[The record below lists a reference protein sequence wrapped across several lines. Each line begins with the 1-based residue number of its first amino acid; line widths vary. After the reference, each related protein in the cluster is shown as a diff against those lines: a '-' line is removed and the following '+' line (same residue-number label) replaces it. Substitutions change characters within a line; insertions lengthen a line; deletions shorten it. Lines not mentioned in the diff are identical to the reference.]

1 MSVSLDGLSDATLIY
16 ASTLRAVARVSKPTA
31 LKIIE
36 ELEEQRSSLKLI
48 ASENYSSINCQA
60 AMANLLTDK
69 YAEGVPFRR
78 YYSGCAQVDS
88 IEDDA
93 REKAKRLFAS
103 DHAYVQPHSGADAN
117 LIAFWA
123 ILHEYVG
130 KPYLGSIGRKSI
142 LDATAEELSELRK
155 LFGNQRLLAMDYA
168 CGGHLTHGY
177 RMNVS
182 SQMFEAHSY
191 EVRRDTGLLDYD
203 LILEKA
209 KAVRPLILLAGYSSY
224 PRKINFRIMRE
235 IANSVGAVL
244 MVDMAHFA
252 GLVAGGAFENDFNPI
267 TFADIVTTTTHKTLR
282 GPRGGLVLC
291 KAHLKNIV
299 DKGCPLVMGGPLP
312 HVIAAKAVAFSEAL
326 HPSFSIYAKQIIENA
341 TILATRCMENGLQVA
356 TQGTDNHMVII
367 DVRNFSIT
375 GKQAEDAMRSCGIA
389 LNRNSIP
396 FDPERPEYTSGLRLG
411 TPALTTLGM
420 REQEM
425 REIADIVSQILR
437 GTKRGYDEI
446 AKKGQASKDNTHDVA
461 TTERTLSK
469 KEHIL
474 DPQTKVICREKVR
487 QLLSQYQLY
496 PSLDLVV
503 VRNVVD
509 SVSEATDGQ

>member
-1 MSVSLDGLSDATLIY
+1 
-16 ASTLRAVARVSKPTA
+16 
-31 LKIIE
+31 
-36 ELEEQRSSLKLI
+36 
-48 ASENYSSINCQA
+48 
-60 AMANLLTDK
+60 
-69 YAEGVPFRR
+69 
-78 YYSGCAQVDS
+78 
-88 IEDDA
+88 
-93 REKAKRLFAS
+93 
-103 DHAYVQPHSGADAN
+103 
-117 LIAFWA
+117 
-123 ILHEYVG
+123 
-130 KPYLGSIGRKSI
+130 
-142 LDATAEELSELRK
+142 
-155 LFGNQRLLAMDYA
+155 
-168 CGGHLTHGY
+168 
-177 RMNVS
+177 
-182 SQMFEAHSY
+182 
-191 EVRRDTGLLDYD
+191 
-203 LILEKA
+203 
-209 KAVRPLILLAGYSSY
+209 
-224 PRKINFRIMRE
+224 
-235 IANSVGAVL
+235 
-244 MVDMAHFA
+244 
-252 GLVAGGAFENDFNPI
+252 
-267 TFADIVTTTTHKTLR
+267 
-282 GPRGGLVLC
+282 
-291 KAHLKNIV
+291 
-299 DKGCPLVMGGPLP
+299 MGGPLP

>member
-1 MSVSLDGLSDATLIY
+1 
-16 ASTLRAVARVSKPTA
+16 VARESKLTA

-36 ELEEQRSSLKLI
+36 ELEEQRGSLKLI
-48 ASENYSSINCQA
+48 ASENYSSIGCQA

-93 REKAKRLFAS
+93 REKAKKLFSA

-142 LDATAEELSELRK
+142 LDASVAELSELRK

-182 SQMFEAHSY
+182 AQIFEPHSY

-203 LILEKA
+203 SILDKA
-209 KAVRPLILLAGYSSY
+209 REIRPLILLAGYSSY

-235 IANSVGAVL
+235 IADSVGAVL

-252 GLVAGGAFENDFNPI
+252 GLVAGGVFENDFNPI
-267 TFADIVTTTTHKTLR
+267 PFADIVTTTTHKTLR
-282 GPRGGLVLC
+282 GPRGGLILC
-291 KAHLKNIV
+291 KSQLKSMV

-312 HVIAAKAVAFSEAL
+312 HVIAAKAVAFGEAL
-326 HPSFSIYAKQIIENA
+326 HPSFSTYAKQIVENA
-341 TILATRCMENGLQVA
+341 KALAKRCLENGLQVA
-356 TQGTDNHMVII
+356 TQGTDNHMVIV

-375 GKQAEDAMRSCGIA
+375 GKQAEDSMRSCGIA

-396 FDPERPEYTSGLRLG
+396 FDPERPEFTSGLRLG

-420 REQEM
+420 REREM
-425 REIADIVSQILR
+425 DEVADIVSQVLR
-437 GTKRGYDEI
+437 GTRRGYDEI
-446 AKKGQASKDNTHDVA
+446 SKKSEIPKAISHDTA
-461 TTERTLSK
+461 TLERTLSK

-474 DPQTKVICREKVR
+474 DPQTKVTCREQVDR
-487 QLLSQYQLY
+487 LLSRYQLY
-496 PSLDLVV
+496 PSLDLDI
-503 VRNVVD
+503 VRKMVE
-509 SVSEATDGQ
+509 SVSEVTNAE

>member
-1 MSVSLDGLSDATLIY
+1 MSYPINELSDATLIY
-16 ASTLRAVARVSKPTA
+16 ASTLRSVARVSKLTA

-36 ELEEQRSSLKLI
+36 ELEVQRSSLKLI
-48 ASENYSSINCQA
+48 ASENYSSIGCQA

-93 REKAKRLFAS
+93 REKAKKLFAA

-130 KPYLGSIGRKSI
+130 KRYLGTVGRKSI
-142 LDATAEELSELRK
+142 LDASAAELAELRK

-182 SQMFEAHSY
+182 AQMFEAHSY

-203 LILEKA
+203 AISEKA
-209 KAVRPLILLAGYSSY
+209 REIRPLILLAGYSSY
-224 PRKINFRIMRE
+224 PRKINFRVMRE
-235 IANSVGAVL
+235 IADSVGAVL

-252 GLVAGGAFENDFNPI
+252 GLVAGGVFENDFNPI
-267 TFADIVTTTTHKTLR
+267 PFADIVTTTTHKTLR
-282 GPRGGLVLC
+282 GPRGGLILC
-291 KAHLKNIV
+291 KSHLKSMV

-312 HVIAAKAVAFSEAL
+312 HVIAAKAVAFTEAL
-326 HPSFSIYAKQIIENA
+326 HPSFSTYAKQIVENA
-341 TILATRCMENGLQVA
+341 KALANRCLENGLQVA
-356 TQGTDNHMVII
+356 TQGTDNHMVIV

-396 FDPERPEYTSGLRLG
+396 FDPERPEFTSGLRLG

-420 REQEM
+420 KEREMNEV
-425 REIADIVSQILR
+425 ADIVAQVLR
-437 GTKRGYDEI
+437 GTQRGYDDVP
-446 AKKGQASKDNTHDVA
+446 KKTDVTKPDSGDTA
-461 TTERTLSK
+461 TLERILSK
-469 KEHIL
+469 KVHIL
-474 DPQTKVICREKVR
+474 DPQTKVDCQEKVN
-487 QLLSQYQLY
+487 QLLARFQLY
-496 PSLDLVV
+496 PTLDLNV
-503 VRNVVD
+503 VRNLVE
-509 SVSEATDGQ
+509 SVSENASAE